1 MGIEN
6 YGGFVLAA
14 LLLNLTPGADTVYIL
29 SRSLHQGRA
38 AGVASVLGIAGGIVV
53 HIVLVALGLAQLVA
67 RSPLLFAV
75 LQYAGAAYL
84 LWLGVQMWRSGGL
97 GTGGA
102 APPSAPWGKV
112 FRQGVL
118 TNLLNPK
125 IALFFLALLP
135 QFVRPEAA
143 AQMMPYLLLGGT
155 FVVSGT
161 LWCLVLVW
169 GADGIR
175 RLLVRRPQAAVWINR
190 VCGGLLVGLGVKVA
204 LGR

>member
-1 MGIEN
+1 M
-6 YGGFVLAA
+6 
-14 LLLNLTPGADTVYIL
+14 
-29 SRSLHQGRA
+29 
-38 AGVASVLGIAGGIVV
+38 
-53 HIVLVALGLAQLVA
+53 
-67 RSPLLFAV
+67 
-75 LQYAGAAYL
+75 
-84 LWLGVQMWRSGGL
+84 
-97 GTGGA
+97 
-102 APPSAPWGKV
+102 
-112 FRQGVL
+112 L

-143 AQMMPYLLLGGT
+143 AQLMPYLLLGGT